1 MRVMNKLVLG
11 AIMLVGACAEVDEA
25 DDVGLDETAQEAIT
39 PCTISITGPASTT
52 LGQDLNFTAT
62 ASCPVGTPAIRWF
75 QKINNQFQLVGP
87 ESTSTTFTF
96 NTSTSPVGPN
106 VFKADVK
113 QQGTTQTQLSSNLL
127 TVQIN
132 DNVPSCTNIVLL
144 APTNNAQAT
153 VGQAVTL
160 RASANCGAGT
170 PEFQFWVKKPN
181 VANWTFLPG
190 PYVANGANGSFI
202 PGVGDIGSLNVKA
215 AARSVGAHVQYSGLS
230 NSVTINVQG
239 APNQPPTA
247 TNDTISTTVGVAG
260 STNLADNISDFENDP
275 LTLSIDTQGANGTAS
290 LSGTTVTYTPNPG
303 FAGTDSFIY
312 KVTDTSN
319 GSATATVN
327 VTVANTD
334 PTATNASI
342 TTSSNATGS
351 VDVASNIADADSD
364 PLTVSVS
371 AQPTFGSAS
380 VTGTVVSY
388 TPNANFVGSDSFT
401 YQVADTHG
409 GTATATVSVTV
420 TNQGPTANPDSIT
433 TSQGQVGS
441 VDVAT
446 NDSEPE
452 VQALTIASFTQGVNG
467 SVSFSGT
474 TASYTPNVGF
484 TGTDSFNYTIQDSFG
499 AQSSSVVNVTVNSG
513 TPGCTVSLSA
523 PATGVFGTPLTLTA
537 TASCNTGAAEVQ
549 FLHKINNGFE
559 IVRGFGT
566 TATASYTPNSVGQ
579 NFFKV
584 QVRTQGTTSVQAESA
599 PLTLVNVA
607 DNNTSFCSN
616 ARVTVPTANSTL
628 SIGVPAT
635 LSATASCTNGGS
647 PEFQFWVKPTTTANW
662 TILPGFTIGSS
673 TFTPVPP
680 AGTWNIKVVVRS
692 ANDSHAA
699 YQSQSPAIVVN
710 VQ

>member
-1 MRVMNKLVLG
+1 MKVMNKFVLG
-11 AIMLVGACAEVDEA
+11 AMVLAGCAEVDDA
-25 DDVGLDETAQEAIT
+25 DDVGLDETTQEAIT

-75 QKINNQFQLVGP
+75 QKINNQFQLVGA

-96 NTSTSPVGPN
+96 NTSTSPVGAN

-113 QQGTTQTQLSSNLL
+113 QQGTTQAQLSSNLL
-127 TVQIN
+127 TVQIA
-132 DNVPSCTNIVLL
+132 DNVPSCTNVVLL
-144 APTNNAQAT
+144 APLNNAQAT
-153 VGQAVTL
+153 VGQPVTL

-170 PEFQFWVKKPN
+170 PEFQFWVKKTT
-181 VANWTFLPG
+181 VSNWTFLPG
-190 PYVANGANGSFI
+190 PYVANGASGSFI
-202 PGVGDIGSLNVKA
+202 PGVGDLGSLNVKA

-230 NSVTINVQG
+230 NSVTINVQS
-239 APNQPPTA
+239 APNQPPVA
-247 TNDTISTTVGVAG
+247 TNDAISTVVGVAG
-260 STNLADNISDFENDP
+260 STSLADNISDFENDP

-303 FAGTDSFIY
+303 FAGLDSFTY

-334 PTATNASI
+334 PTATDASI
-342 TTSSNATGS
+342 TTNSNTDGS
-351 VDVASNIADADSD
+351 VNVASNIGDADND
-364 PLTVSVS
+364 PLTVSIF

-380 VTGTVVSY
+380 VTGTLVTY

-409 GTATATVSVTV
+409 GVATATISVTV
-420 TNQGPTANPDSIT
+420 NNRAPTANPDSIT

-452 VQALTIASFTQGVNG
+452 QQSLSIASFTQGANG

-474 TASYTPNVGF
+474 VASYTPNGGF
-484 TGTDSFNYTIQDSFG
+484 TGNDSFSYTVEDTFG
-499 AQSSSVVNVTVNSG
+499 APSTAVVSVTVNPS

-559 IVRGFGT
+559 VVRGFDT
-566 TATASYTPNSVGQ
+566 IATASYTPNSVGQ

-584 QVRTQGTTSVQAESA
+584 QVRTQGTTTIQAESA
-599 PLTLVNVA
+599 PLTVVNVS
-607 DNNTSFCSN
+607 DNNTSFCSS
-616 ARVTVPTANSTL
+616 ARVTAPSANSTL

-635 LSATASCTNGGS
+635 LTATATCTNGGT
-647 PEFQFWVKPTTTANW
+647 PEFQFWVKPTTTTNW
-662 TILPGFTIGSS
+662 TILPGFTVGSS
-673 TFTPVPP
+673 SFTPVPP

-692 ANDSHAA
+692 FNDSHAT